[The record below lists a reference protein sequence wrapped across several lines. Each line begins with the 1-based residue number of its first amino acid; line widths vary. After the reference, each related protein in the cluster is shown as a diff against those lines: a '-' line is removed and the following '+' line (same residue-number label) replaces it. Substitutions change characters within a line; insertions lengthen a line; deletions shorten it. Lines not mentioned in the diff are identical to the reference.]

1 MELARRGAGTNTS
14 RGDDAAPVK
23 PVKNFGLLRVD
34 YDAFV
39 RGAVEG
45 DETCDL
51 PGLGPVPVRIARELL
66 GDAILK
72 LVITNGIDVKNV
84 THLGRGPTVAQQV
97 ALWWES
103 PTCRVLDCACTSR
116 LQNDHR
122 NDWTYVHET
131 VFENLDPLCQH
142 HHKSQDPLRLGPHR
156 RHRTPTHGPTRR
168 PPPPQIPRTTGA
180 RMTRREATELRSVA
194 VHDRARTRAYPR

>member
-1 MELARRGAGTNTS
+1 
-14 RGDDAAPVK
+14 
-23 PVKNFGLLRVD
+23 
-34 YDAFV
+34 
-39 RGAVEG
+39 
-45 DETCDL
+45 
-51 PGLGPVPVRIARELL
+51 L

-142 HHKSQDPLRLGPHR
+142 HHNLKTRYGWALPAPDRGQWSHPTTPATPNTAHHR
-156 RHRTPTHGPTRR
+156 SP
-168 PPPPQIPRTTGA
+168 
-180 RMTRREATELRSVA
+180 
-194 VHDRARTRAYPR
+194 HDRDAVGREPSRMVRSGCTNRVPARPR

>member
-142 HHKSQDPLRLGPHR
+142 HHNLKTRYGWALIAGTGPRPMVPPDDP
-156 RHRTPTHGPTRR
+156 RHPKYRA
-168 PPPPQIPRTTGA
+168 PPER
-180 RMTRREATELRSVA
+180 
-194 VHDRARTRAYPR
+194 